1 MFSDKAKN
9 NSFHQASHPLPLAI
23 AQVVGGCRRQT
34 DTGCLQDQSWFGGR
48 SGGRLKWH
56 TSDWGRIEVDWSSC
70 DRRLR
75 VRVHGKAFGASEAGG
90 GGQEGGGRE
99 RDCCAVLC

>member
-1 MFSDKAKN
+1 VGRDKSWRGEVFSDRAKN

-48 SGGRLKWH
+48 SGGSLKW
-56 TSDWGRIEVDWSSC
+56 
-70 DRRLR
+70 LR
-75 VRVHGKAFGASEAGG
+75 EDGVGL
-90 GGQEGGGRE
+90 
-99 RDCCAVLC
+99 VLL

>member
-1 MFSDKAKN
+1 MLGRPRQSWGGEVFSDKAKN

-48 SGGRLKWH
+48 SGGGLKWH
-56 TSDWGRIEVDWSSC
+56 RSDWGRIEVDWSSC
-70 DRRLR
+70 DRRL
-75 VRVHGKAFGASEAGG
+75 
-90 GGQEGGGRE
+90 
-99 RDCCAVLC
+99 